1 MSILLYSLIPVV
13 LYMVTLAPAY
23 FWKALYKIRQLQDYY
38 DYIEYKTLNSM
49 IENIIEE
56 NLTSE
61 EIKSMEEDI
70 HDQYLQL
77 QTKFIFYRYIIKEL
91 FGLKTFPRD
100 LYPTKLRSSELI
112 PEEISRASKYL
123 AQQQI
128 MKYNTYL
135 GFISARQPE
144 SFEKIIKS
152 IDKAEEY
159 LLKL

>member
-61 EIKSMEEDI
+61 EIKS
-70 HDQYLQL
+70 
-77 QTKFIFYRYIIKEL
+77 T
-91 FGLKTFPRD
+91 
-100 LYPTKLRSSELI
+100 
-112 PEEISRASKYL
+112 EEIS
-123 AQQQI
+123 
-128 MKYNTYL
+128 
-135 GFISARQPE
+135 
-144 SFEKIIKS
+144 
-152 IDKAEEY
+152 
-159 LLKL
+159 

>member
-13 LYMVTLAPAY
+13 LYMIILAPAY

-56 NLTSE
+56 NLSSE
-61 EIKSMEEDI
+61 EIKSMEENI

-91 FGLKTFPRD
+91 LGLKTFPRD

>member
-61 EIKSMEEDI
+61 EIKSMEENI

>member
-61 EIKSMEEDI
+61 EIKSMEENI

-144 SFEKIIKS
+144 IFKEFIQQKKWCKTVS
-152 IDKAEEY
+152 
-159 LLKL
+159 

>member
-13 LYMVTLAPAY
+13 LYMIILAPAY

-61 EIKSMEEDI
+61 EIKSMEENI
-70 HDQYLQL
+70 HEQYLQL

-91 FGLKTFPRD
+91 VGFKTSPRD
-100 LYPTKLRSSELI
+100 LYSTKLRTSELI

-152 IDKAEEY
+152 IDEAEEY